1 MPQDIT
7 DFMSRKSGPDRDCDI
22 MQPDLDFLVARANM
36 DMGRFVAFVGIEEG
50 AIRSPSQNGRHPFAS
65 A

>member
-22 MQPDLDFLVARANM
+22 MQPDLDFLIARTNVNV
-36 DMGRFVAFVGIEEG
+36 GRFVSSLE
-50 AIRSPSQNGRHPFAS
+50 
-65 A
+65 

>member
-7 DFMSRKSGPDRDCDI
+7 DFMTRKSGPDRDCDI
-22 MQPDLDFLVARANM
+22 MQPDLDFFIARTNVNVR
-36 DMGRFVAFVGIEEG
+36 RFVAFIGVEKG
-50 AIRSPSQNGRHPFAS
+50 AVRSPSQNRRHPFAS